1 MISWALK
8 RNSDSAR
15 DAPVSDDTTQLD
27 APDTPAPVFAVRA
40 LKTVLF
46 GTPAPRDRRAA
57 KTTTTKDQASQPNAN
72 PAPPIDKSPAKPPGI
87 LLTPG
92 TGTTRRKRVSFG
104 RDVKQG
110 SGGVARTSTAGLP
123 EDRPGKVPSPWVDQ
137 NGEGTQP
144 RPKTK
149 LQRAMESS
157 RKGTD
162 ALETDEK
169 DFAYTSK
176 EPEDA
181 WEEVDD
187 DESDFEPDITTDL
200 NEPHSG
206 SGKYWKSHFETYH
219 TDAKAEMERLVKYK
233 HLAKSYAKMKDA
245 EALELHQKLEEE
257 QEKVKAMEE
266 KVADMARQASLSFGA
281 RRKGGES
288 NPVLVEELAKQTAL
302 AVEYKKQV
310 EELEFLLQ
318 EEADEAGDE
327 SNRRRR
333 IASPRTHRTLME
345 AQRELRRARAQVREL
360 EKLEVERD
368 RLRCDLRSAEQR
380 ANKLAEEN
388 LKLSSELSL
397 TTSRAQELEKRL
409 EESKGSYEKIKD
421 DAKARYLEAQQVLKK
436 KNDKISKLQE
446 EVESLRR
453 GGEQPRRS
461 VRSVRAKSL
470 DEEPTALKSPEVVEK
485 ETTGLQKD
493 TTELRQ
499 RVNQRSTATSAPSA
513 DARQSDQ
520 RSPQL
525 SKRASHDDA
534 TLAQARAL
542 REKLEAEF
550 GTKGLPATSVFS
562 DRGNLQDSRASAS
575 SGRSAHSR
583 EDQTSRPDRPARSTW
598 TAATSTEK
606 ATLDDI
612 LAEARDKR
620 ASRTSLERQTK
631 DPPPPR
637 PLSRESDTSP
647 DLAGTDA
654 QSSAIWS
661 TMNTSRTTLPEHRK
675 TAALARI
682 QKRIK
687 ERKMLQQQLGRD
699 KENAR
704 P

>member
-27 APDTPAPVFAVRA
+27 VPDTPAPVFAVRA
-40 LKTVLF
+40 LKTALF

-57 KTTTTKDQASQPNAN
+57 KTTKDQTSQQNSN
-72 PAPPIDKSPAKPPGI
+72 PAFSIDKSPAKPPGI

-104 RDVKQG
+104 HDVKQG
-110 SGGVARTSTAGLP
+110 SGGTARTSTSGLP
-123 EDRPGKVPSPWVDQ
+123 EECPGKFPSSWVDR
-137 NGEGTQP
+137 NGESAQS

-149 LQRAMESS
+149 LQQAMESS
-157 RKGTD
+157 RKGIS

-200 NEPHSG
+200 NEPHSR

-219 TDAKAEMERLVKYK
+219 TDAKAEMEKLVKYK

-245 EALELHQKLEEE
+245 EALELHQKLKEE

-266 KVADMARQASLSFGA
+266 KVADMTRQASLAA
-281 RRKGGES
+281 RKEGGES
-288 NPVLVEELAKQTAL
+288 NPALVEELAKQTAL

-310 EELEFLLQ
+310 EELESLLPGDV
-318 EEADEAGDE
+318 DEAGNE
-327 SNRRRR
+327 PNRRRR
-333 IASPRTHRTLME
+333 TASPRTQRTLME

-360 EKLEVERD
+360 ERLEEERD
-368 RLRCDLRSAEQR
+368 RLRSDLKFAEQR
-380 ANKLAEEN
+380 ASKLAEEN
-388 LKLSSELSL
+388 RKLSSELSL
-397 TTSRAQELEKRL
+397 SISRIEELEKRL
-409 EESKGSYEKIKD
+409 EDSKGSYEKLKD

-436 KNDKISKLQE
+436 KNETISELQE
-446 EVESLRR
+446 AVESLRS
-453 GGEQPRRS
+453 GEAQPRRTS
-461 VRSVRAKSL
+461 WSVRAKSL
-470 DEEPTALKSPEVVEK
+470 GEKSTALKPPEPVGE
-485 ETTGLQKD
+485 EGAGLQKGI
-493 TTELRQ
+493 TELKQWVGQ
-499 RVNQRSTATSAPSA
+499 RGTTASAASA
-513 DARQSDQ
+513 ETRPRDK
-520 RSPQL
+520 RSPDL
-525 SKRASHDDA
+525 SKRASHNDA

-550 GTKGLPATSVFS
+550 GTKALLASSVFS
-562 DRGNLQDSRASAS
+562 DRGNLQDSHNSTS

-583 EDQTSRPDRPARSTW
+583 EDQTSRTDRPTRSTW
-598 TAATSTEK
+598 TATSTEN

-620 ASRTSLERQTK
+620 ASRTPLEQQTK
-631 DPPPPR
+631 NPPPPR

-647 DLAGTDA
+647 DLGGTNA